1 MGLRDISA
9 RLVLLV
15 SFVLTL
21 IVIFAGSQ
29 CGGALDDVFIILVSK
44 NRQIWNHF

>member
-1 MGLRDISA
+1 MALRDIAA
-9 RLVLLV
+9 RLVLLI

-29 CGGALDDVFIILVSK
+29 CGGALDNVFIILVS
-44 NRQIWNHF
+44 RT

>member
-1 MGLRDISA
+1 MALADVSA
-9 RLVLLV
+9 RLLLLV

-29 CGGALDDVFIILVSK
+29 CGGALDNVFSILVSK
-44 NRQIWNHF
+44 TQQIFDQV